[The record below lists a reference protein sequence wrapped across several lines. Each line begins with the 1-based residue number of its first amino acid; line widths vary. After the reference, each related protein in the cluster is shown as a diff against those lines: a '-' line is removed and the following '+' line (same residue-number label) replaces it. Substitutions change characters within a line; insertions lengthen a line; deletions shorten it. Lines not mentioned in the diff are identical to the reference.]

1 MSNRERQ
8 PESNIVEGGFW
19 FLFLLG
25 LNVVSAL
32 VLVFSTHE
40 LRQIHQGLDEA
51 QRDETAELARHSRL
65 LLEKSTLAGL
75 NEVESI
81 ALRELDMEFPSNLAK
96 PSQ

>member
-1 MSNRERQ
+1 MRNRDFR
-8 PESNIVEGGFW
+8 PEPNIVGGGLW
-19 FLFLLG
+19 FLFFLV

-40 LRQIHQGLDEA
+40 LRQIHQSLDEA

-81 ALRELDMEFPSNLAK
+81 ALRELDMEFPNNLAK

>member
-1 MSNRERQ
+1 MRNRDFQ
-8 PESNIVEGGFW
+8 QESKIVKGGFW

-32 VLVFSTHE
+32 VVVFTTHE
-40 LRQIHQGLDEA
+40 LRQIHQSLDEA

-81 ALRELDMEFPSNLAK
+81 ALRELGMEFPNNLAK

>member
-1 MSNRERQ
+1 MRNRDFL
-8 PESNIVEGGFW
+8 PEPNVIEGGFW
-19 FLFLLG
+19 FFFLLG

-40 LRQIHQGLDEA
+40 LRQIHQSLDEA

-75 NEVESI
+75 SEVESI
-81 ALRELDMEFPSNLAK
+81 ALRQLGMEFPNNLKK

>member
-1 MSNRERQ
+1 MRNRDFR
-8 PESNIVEGGFW
+8 PEPYVVEGGFW

-32 VLVFSTHE
+32 VLVFSMHE
-40 LRQIHQGLDEA
+40 IRQIHQSLDEA
-51 QRDETAELARHSRL
+51 QRDETVELARHSRL

-75 NEVESI
+75 NEVEAI
-81 ALRELDMEFPSNLAK
+81 ALRELSMEFPNDLTK

>member
-1 MSNRERQ
+1 MRNKDLL
-8 PESNIVEGGFW
+8 PETNIVEGGFW
-19 FLFLLG
+19 FLFFLG

-40 LRQIHQGLDEA
+40 LRQIHQSLDEA

-81 ALRELDMEFPSNLAK
+81 ALRELGMEFPNKLAK

>member
-1 MSNRERQ
+1 MSSRDSLSET
-8 PESNIVEGGFW
+8 NIIEGGLW

-40 LRQIHQGLDEA
+40 LRQIHQSLDEA

-81 ALRELDMEFPSNLAK
+81 ALRELGMEFPNNLAK
-96 PSQ
+96 SSQ

>member
-1 MSNRERQ
+1 MRNRDFQ
-8 PESNIVEGGFW
+8 PKADIVEGGLW

-40 LRQIHQGLDEA
+40 LRQIHQSLDEA

-81 ALRELDMEFPSNLAK
+81 ALRELDMEFPNNLAK

>member
-1 MSNRERQ
+1 MRNRDFRTE
-8 PESNIVEGGFW
+8 PNVVEGGFW

-40 LRQIHQGLDEA
+40 LRQIHQSLDEA

-81 ALRELDMEFPSNLAK
+81 ALHELGMEFPSDLAK
-96 PSQ
+96 PYQ

>member
-1 MSNRERQ
+1 MRNRDFQ
-8 PESNIVEGGFW
+8 PESNILEGGCW
-19 FLFLLG
+19 FVFLLG

-40 LRQIHQGLDEA
+40 LRQIHQSLDEA

-81 ALRELDMEFPSNLAK
+81 ALRELGMEFPTNLEK

>member
-1 MSNRERQ
+1 MRNRDFQ
-8 PESNIVEGGFW
+8 PESNLLEGGFW

-40 LRQIHQGLDEA
+40 LRQTHQSLDEA

-81 ALRELDMEFPSNLAK
+81 ALRELGMEFPNKLAK

>member
-1 MSNRERQ
+1 MRNRDFQ
-8 PESNIVEGGFW
+8 PESNILEGCFW

-40 LRQIHQGLDEA
+40 LRQIHQSLDEA
-51 QRDETAELARHSRL
+51 QREETAALARHSRL

-81 ALRELDMEFPSNLAK
+81 ALSELGMEFPNDLAR

>member
-1 MSNRERQ
+1 MRNRDFR
-8 PESNIVEGGFW
+8 PEANVVEGVFL
-19 FLFLLG
+19 FLFLLS
-25 LNVVSAL
+25 LNLVSAL

-40 LRQIHQGLDEA
+40 LRQTHQSLDEA

-81 ALRELDMEFPSNLAK
+81 ALRELGMEFPNNLTK

>member
-1 MSNRERQ
+1 MRNRYFPPISNV
-8 PESNIVEGGFW
+8 VEGGFW

-32 VLVFSTHE
+32 VLVFSTHD
-40 LRQIHQGLDEA
+40 LRQIHQSLDKA

-75 NEVESI
+75 SEVESI
-81 ALRELDMEFPSNLAK
+81 ALRQLGMEFTNNLK
-96 PSQ
+96 QPSQ

>member
-1 MSNRERQ
+1 MRNRDFQ
-8 PESNIVEGGFW
+8 PESNIAEGGCW
-19 FLFLLG
+19 FFFLLG

-40 LRQIHQGLDEA
+40 LRQIHQSLDEA

-81 ALRELDMEFPSNLAK
+81 ALHELGMEFPNNLAK

>member
-1 MSNRERQ
+1 MRNRNFQR
-8 PESNIVEGGFW
+8 ESNIVEGGFW

-40 LRQIHQGLDEA
+40 LRQIHQSLDEA

-65 LLEKSTLAGL
+65 LLEKSTLASL

-81 ALRELDMEFPSNLAK
+81 ALRELGMEFPSNLAK

>member
-1 MSNRERQ
+1 MRDRNFL
-8 PESNIVEGGFW
+8 PESNLIEGVLW

-25 LNVVSAL
+25 LNVMSAL

-40 LRQIHQGLDEA
+40 LRQIHQSLDEA

-75 NEVESI
+75 NEVEFI
-81 ALRELDMEFPSNLAK
+81 ALHELGMEFPNNLAK
-96 PSQ
+96 PSE

>member
-1 MSNRERQ
+1 MRNKGFL
-8 PESNIVEGGFW
+8 PESNVIEGGFW

-32 VLVFSTHE
+32 VVVFSTHE
-40 LRQIHQGLDEA
+40 LRQIHQSLDEA
-51 QRDETAELARHSRL
+51 QRDETAELASHSRL

-81 ALRELDMEFPSNLAK
+81 ALRELGMEFPNNLAK

>member
-1 MSNRERQ
+1 MRNRDFQ
-8 PESNIVEGGFW
+8 PESNILEGGFW

-40 LRQIHQGLDEA
+40 LRQIHQSLDEA
-51 QRDETAELARHSRL
+51 QREETAALARHSRL

-81 ALRELDMEFPSNLAK
+81 ALRELGMEFPNNLAK

>member
-1 MSNRERQ
+1 MRNRDFR
-8 PESNIVEGGFW
+8 PEANVVEGVFL
-19 FLFLLG
+19 FLFLLS
-25 LNVVSAL
+25 LNLVSAL

-40 LRQIHQGLDEA
+40 LRQTHQSLDES

-81 ALRELDMEFPSNLAK
+81 ALRELGMEFPNKLAK

>member
-1 MSNRERQ
+1 MRNRDSL
-8 PESNIVEGGFW
+8 PEPNVIEGGFW
-19 FLFLLG
+19 FFFLLS

-40 LRQIHQGLDEA
+40 LRQIHQSLDEA

-81 ALRELDMEFPSNLAK
+81 ALRELGMEFPNNLEK

>member
-1 MSNRERQ
+1 MRNRDFQ
-8 PESNIVEGGFW
+8 LESKIVKGGFW

-32 VLVFSTHE
+32 VVVFTTHE
-40 LRQIHQGLDEA
+40 LRQIHQSLDEA

-75 NEVESI
+75 SEVESI
-81 ALRELDMEFPSNLAK
+81 ALRELGMEFPSNLAK

>member
-1 MSNRERQ
+1 MRNRDFQ
-8 PESNIVEGGFW
+8 PESNILEGGFW
-19 FLFLLG
+19 FLFLLC

-40 LRQIHQGLDEA
+40 LRQIHQSLDEA

-81 ALRELDMEFPSNLAK
+81 ALRELGMEFPNNLAK

>member
-1 MSNRERQ
+1 MRNRDFQ
-8 PESNIVEGGFW
+8 PEADIVEGGLW

-32 VLVFSTHE
+32 VLVFSTHD
-40 LRQIHQGLDEA
+40 LRQIHQSLDEA
-51 QRDETAELARHSRL
+51 QRDETVELARHSRL
-65 LLEKSTLAGL
+65 LLEKSSLAGL

-81 ALRELDMEFPSNLAK
+81 ALRELGMEFPNNLAK

>member
-1 MSNRERQ
+1 MRNRDFPLEL
-8 PESNIVEGGFW
+8 NLVEGGLW

-40 LRQIHQGLDEA
+40 LRQIHQSLDEA

-81 ALRELDMEFPSNLAK
+81 ALRELGMEFPNNLAK

>member
-1 MSNRERQ
+1 MRNRDFLSE
-8 PESNIVEGGFW
+8 PNVIEGGFW

-32 VLVFSTHE
+32 VLVFSMHE
-40 LRQIHQGLDEA
+40 LRQIHQSLDEA
-51 QRDETAELARHSRL
+51 QRDETVELARHSRL
-65 LLEKSTLAGL
+65 LLEKSSLAGL

-81 ALRELDMEFPSNLAK
+81 ALNELGMEFPNNLAK

>member
-1 MSNRERQ
+1 MSKKDFQ
-8 PESNIVEGGFW
+8 PEPNTVEAGFW
-19 FLFLLG
+19 FLFFLG

-40 LRQIHQGLDEA
+40 LRQIHQSLDET

-75 NEVESI
+75 SEVESI
-81 ALRELDMEFPSNLAK
+81 AIRELGMEFPNNLAN

>member
-1 MSNRERQ
+1 MKNRDFQ
-8 PESNIVEGGFW
+8 SATNIVEGGFW

-25 LNVVSAL
+25 LNVASAL

-40 LRQIHQGLDEA
+40 LRQIHQSLDEA
-51 QRDETAELARHSRL
+51 QRHETAELARHSRL

-81 ALRELDMEFPSNLAK
+81 ALRELGMEFPNNLAK
-96 PSQ
+96 PSH

>member
-1 MSNRERQ
+1 MRNRDFQ
-8 PESNIVEGGFW
+8 QESKIVKGGFW

-32 VLVFSTHE
+32 VVVFTTHE
-40 LRQIHQGLDEA
+40 LRQIHQSLDEA

-65 LLEKSTLAGL
+65 LLEKSARAGL

-81 ALRELDMEFPSNLAK
+81 ARRELDMEFPNNLAK